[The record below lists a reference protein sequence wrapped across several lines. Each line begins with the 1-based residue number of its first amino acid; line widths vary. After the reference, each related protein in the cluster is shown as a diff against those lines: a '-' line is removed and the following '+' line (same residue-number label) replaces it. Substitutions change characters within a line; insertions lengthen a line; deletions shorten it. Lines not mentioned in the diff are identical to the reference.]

1 MQAVSLYRFL
11 NLVDGSWRNAVYVE
25 CGACPYGQTLCGS
38 WLLAVDYGGTPVLYA
53 VEAFHCQTGEWIDKT
68 ECAAVLRRD
77 AFERLYKRWLL
88 WHLSDP
94 YCCPIRELA
103 GNLSAPMEVSS

>member
-1 MQAVSLYRFL
+1 MQTKSLYRFL

-25 CGACPYGQTLCGS
+25 CGTCPYGKSLCGG
-38 WLLAVDYGGTPVLYA
+38 WLLAMDHEGTPVLYGA
-53 VEAFHCQTGEWIDKT
+53 EKFRYQTGEWIDKT
-68 ECAAVLRRD
+68 ECVAVLSQN

-94 YCCPIRELA
+94 YSCPICV
-103 GNLSAPMEVSS
+103 LSGI